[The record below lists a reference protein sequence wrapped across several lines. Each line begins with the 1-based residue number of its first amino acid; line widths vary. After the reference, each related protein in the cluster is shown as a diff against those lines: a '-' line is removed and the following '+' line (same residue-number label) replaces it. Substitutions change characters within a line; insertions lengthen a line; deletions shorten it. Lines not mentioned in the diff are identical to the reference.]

1 MTNPYAS
8 GRAWTPEEEKVAA
21 VLVHVVAI
29 FFEWVA
35 PIVGYIFLKDKGP
48 FVSHHAKESLNFSI
62 AVGLMAIALAISIV
76 GWLIIWA
83 VPVYWVIMRLIA
95 ALKTSQ
101 GEFYKYPLTLRFI
114 K

>member
-1 MTNPYAS
+1 MTNPYAA
-8 GRAWTPEEEKVAA
+8 GRAWTPEEEKLAS

-29 FFEWVA
+29 FFEWLA
-35 PIVGYIFLKDKGP
+35 PIVGYVLLKDKGP
-48 FVSHHAKESLNFSI
+48 FVSHHVKESLNFSI
-62 AVGLMAIALAISIV
+62 TVAIMFAVLAISIV

-83 VPVYWVIMRLIA
+83 VPAYWVIMRVIA
-95 ALKTSQ
+95 AAKTAQ

>member
-1 MTNPYAS
+1 MTNPYS
-8 GRAWTPEEEKVAA
+8 SSRAWTPEEEKVAA

-29 FFEWVA
+29 FFEWIA

-62 AVGLMAIALAISIV
+62 TVAIMFAVLAISIV

-83 VPVYWVIMRLIA
+83 VPIYWVIMRVIA

-101 GEFYKYPLTLRFI
+101 GEFFRYPLTIRFI